1 VGRIRIGLVG
11 LLAIAA
17 VVACGG
23 DDDDAAPEATA
34 DADAPAEAAA
44 TGPVTVDHLYGATT
58 LEERPERIVSLD
70 TQWTDVLSALDGPLV
85 GAAVLSE
92 AGGRPFPWQDLSGV
106 EQIPV
111 NTTDGIP
118 YEVIAGLDPDL
129 LVITYGAV
137 EESDYDRLSEI
148 APTIPLLSD
157 VGVDKWEDIAEVA
170 GEILGVPD
178 EAAALVAEASARN
191 DAVGEELPGLTGR
204 TLAFANYVPGDA
216 LYVLTDPDDGA
227 NSFFAQLGLEIDPD
241 LVAQGDPGTGRLE
254 LSLENVGQ
262 LDADVLLLLTNGA
275 DPADIPGY
283 DQLPAVQDGAAG
295 VVDMAT
301 AVALNTPT
309 PLSLPWA
316 LDQIRPALE
325 AAAG

>member
-1 VGRIRIGLVG
+1 MGRIRIGLVG

-17 VVACGG
+17 VACGG
-23 DDDDAAPEATA
+23 DDDAAEPADTAGA
-34 DADAPAEAAA
+34 DAGASD
-44 TGPVTVDHLYGATT
+44 PVTVEHLYGETT
-58 LEERPERIVSLD
+58 LDARPERIVSLD
-70 TQWTDVLSALDGPLV
+70 TQWTDVLTALDGPLV

-92 AGGRPFPWQDLSGV
+92 ADGEPFPWQDLGDA
-106 EQIPV
+106 EQLPV
-111 NTTDGIP
+111 NTSDGIP
-118 YEVIAGLDPDL
+118 YEAVAGLDPDL
-129 LVITYGAV
+129 IVITYGAV
-137 EESDYDRLSEI
+137 EASDYERLSEI

-157 VGVDKWEDIAEVA
+157 VGVDRWEDIAEVA
-170 GEILGVPD
+170 GKLLGVPD
-178 EAAALVAEASARN
+178 EAAALVAGATERN
-191 DAVGEELPGLTGR
+191 AEVGAELPGLAGR

-227 NSFFAQLGLEIDPD
+227 NSFFSQLGLEIDPD
-241 LVAQGDPGTGRLE
+241 LLAQGDPGTGRLE

-275 DPADIPGY
+275 DPADVPGY
-283 DQLPAVQDGAAG
+283 DQLPAVQTGAVA

-309 PLSLPWA
+309 PLSLPYA